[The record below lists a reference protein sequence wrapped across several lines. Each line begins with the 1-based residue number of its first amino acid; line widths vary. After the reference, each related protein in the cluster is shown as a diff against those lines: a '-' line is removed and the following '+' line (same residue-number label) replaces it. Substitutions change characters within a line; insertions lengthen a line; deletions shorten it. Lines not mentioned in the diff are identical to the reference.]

1 LEKTKPEQKRRNQRI
16 SGLIPYSCCKLG
28 RPVTLQDA
36 LFVLTHSCCNFI
48 IFCRTEIQ
56 KNRTGE
62 EKMLQ
67 KSQKK
72 QQGHKKSYRNR
83 KIRYW
88 KTKKLT
94 GKGKRVKGLK
104 VSFPGIA

>member
-1 LEKTKPEQKRRNQRI
+1 
-16 SGLIPYSCCKLG
+16 
-28 RPVTLQDA
+28 LQGA
-36 LFVLTHSCCNFI
+36 LFALNPSCSNFM

-56 KNRTGE
+56 KKRTGE

-72 QQGHKKSYRNR
+72 QQGHKKSYRNW
-83 KIRYW
+83 KKRYW

-94 GKGKRVKGLK
+94 GEKKMGQEQFQGKTPKRG
-104 VSFPGIA
+104 